1 MTKYYL
7 MHKDVVC
14 GTIIFDETTGHV
26 VSYKDNKNGFS
37 PYLGNSD
44 VQKIKKWWEMR
55 AIPASRSM
63 VEDILKNAGCINTE
77 TYLAKNLGLSIT
89 DTYWVCP
96 ADIKLTYDKIKFQNF
111 ETYNNGKIPYH
122 NESSYDF
129 NASLGGQM
137 DKYWNLEG
145 NIPELI
151 KESSKYFGQQSVNEV
166 VATKIHEMQNNN
178 IPFVKYI
185 AKNKEGHGIL
195 SYCKAFTSENVE
207 LISAYEVLGSTKSKN
222 DISPYD
228 TYINICVDNGLER
241 EIIQN
246 YMDYQTMTDFII
258 SNTDEHLNNFGVL
271 RDANTMKLIGVAPIY
286 DSGNSMFY
294 KDEVCIPYS
303 RSKLLSTQ
311 ISSFYKTEDKMLS
324 KVKNR
329 NIVKLDLLPSA
340 REIKEMYIGYGI
352 PEEKAEFICKNYETK
367 VEMTK
372 NFQQGKT
379 ISLYTEQEKDKNK
392 KNADIINKTN
402 KTKGTNKTD
411 KSDISKTKDG
421 KNTLKSKKLSFNGWL
436 KENRLDKEYKE
447 LAFVKKDDNPFLKL
461 YKAYLEDKNVEINEM
476 NRPRLNESIKE

>member
-1 MTKYYL
+1 
-7 MHKDVVC
+7 
-14 GTIIFDETTGHV
+14 
-26 VSYKDNKNGFS
+26 
-37 PYLGNSD
+37 
-44 VQKIKKWWEMR
+44 
-55 AIPASRSM
+55 
-63 VEDILKNAGCINTE
+63 
-77 TYLAKNLGLSIT
+77 
-89 DTYWVCP
+89 
-96 ADIKLTYDKIKFQNF
+96 
-111 ETYNNGKIPYH
+111 
-122 NESSYDF
+122 
-129 NASLGGQM
+129 
-137 DKYWNLEG
+137 
-145 NIPELI
+145 
-151 KESSKYFGQQSVNEV
+151 
-166 VATKIHEMQNNN
+166 
-178 IPFVKYI
+178 
-185 AKNKEGHGIL
+185 
-195 SYCKAFTSENVE
+195 
-207 LISAYEVLGSTKSKN
+207 
-222 DISPYD
+222 
-228 TYINICVDNGLER
+228 
-241 EIIQN
+241 
-246 YMDYQTMTDFII
+246 
-258 SNTDEHLNNFGVL
+258 
-271 RDANTMKLIGVAPIY
+271 
-286 DSGNSMFY
+286 
-294 KDEVCIPYS
+294 
-303 RSKLLSTQ
+303 
-311 ISSFYKTEDKMLS
+311 MLS